1 MSIEFREEKNIV
13 WKRQKQTGPGTK
25 DLTKGIEAGR
35 LRGATTTAP
44 HRSD

>member
-1 MSIEFREEKNIV
+1 MSIESREEKNIAQ
-13 WKRQKQTGPGTK
+13 KCQKQTGPGTK
-25 DLTKGIEAGR
+25 DLTKGTEAGR